1 MGRECG
7 ERMWG
12 EKSGTGCHFRSNE
25 GNVEPNIVKNSWN
38 MSVILVKTPSN
49 GEYRVEIV
57 HL

>member
-1 MGRECG
+1 MECG

-12 EKSGTGCHFRSNE
+12 EKSGTGCHFRDNE
-25 GNVEPNIVKNSWN
+25 GNVEPNIVKTSWN
-38 MSVILVKTPSN
+38 MRVILVKAPSN